1 MKRILVTAGGTA
13 TAWHI
18 SNVAKEFFKDD
29 IEVHVCDTNDSYLV
43 PSVVVAK
50 KVHKVPPVVASD
62 YTDHIKRIVKEE
74 GIDHI
79 VPLIPQ
85 EAYLF
90 AKDSDFVKE
99 NGITSSAASLKTTDM
114 LADKLNMYKTLCAVG
129 IPTPKVYN
137 LDEIDPNELYLRK
150 PRLGFGSLGV
160 AVIKGAETIP
170 EDSIY
175 QQYCKSDDYDEIT
188 VEVCNTDDLRIF
200 SRRRIAT
207 KAGVCVK
214 AEPVDNEVFFPFI
227 KKLVDNVECPAA
239 FNVQFLRHNGEWLMF
254 DCNLRL
260 GAGTG
265 LSTAIGFQLTR
276 AFLADI
282 VGIKAQDSWFDVN
295 KNARSVLRVYQEIV
309 IE

>member
-18 SNVAKEFFKDD
+18 SNIAKEYFKDD
-29 IEVHVCDTNDSYLV
+29 IEIQVCDTNDSYLV
-43 PSVVVAK
+43 PAIVSAS
-50 KVHKVPPVVASD
+50 KVHKVPPVVSDD
-62 YTDHIKRIVKEE
+62 YTGHISRLIKEE
-74 GIDHI
+74 HIDHI

-90 AKDSDFVKE
+90 AKDSDFVKQT
-99 NGITSSAASLKTTDM
+99 GITSSAASLDTTKK
-114 LADKLNMYKTLCAVG
+114 LADKLYMYKTLTSIG
-129 IPTPKVYN
+129 IPTPRVYN

-160 AVIKGAETIP
+160 SVIKGAESIP
-170 EDSIY
+170 DDCIY
-175 QQYCKSDDYDEIT
+175 QEYCKSDDYDEIT
-188 VEVCNTDDLRIF
+188 VEVSNLDELRIF

-214 AEPVDNEVFFPFI
+214 AEPVDNSIFYPFI
-227 KKLVDNVECPAA
+227 KKLVKNVECPTA
-239 FNVQFLRHNGEWLMF
+239 FNVQFLRHKGEWLMF

-282 VGIKAQDSWFDVN
+282 AGIKPDESWFEVN
-295 KNARSVLRVYQEIV
+295 NKAKAVLRVYQEIV
-309 IE
+309 VQ